1 MLQVFMTSAELHE
14 HCFPSQE
21 LPRPKQLQIKLGDCP
36 NLSECLSGICI
47 GPRIKKALPIW
58 TIIDLGLAK
67 GFSKTA
73 LCVCCCSITLSSPEP
88 SPEQTRACEPTA
100 RKQKQKQNLAKPG
113 KTPDP
118 NPIQFLSPHKEGATD
133 LDDDRSRPC
142 RRFLQNRFVCLL
154 LKHNPFKSRAQP
166 RANQSPRA
174 HSPEPTARKQ
184 KQKQNLAKPGKTP
197 DPNPIQF
204 LSPHKE
210 GATYLDDDRSR
221 PCQRF
226 LQNRFVCLLLK
237 HKPFQAQSPAQS
249 KPEPASPQPGAHSPK
264 TKAKAKPGKTRHNPA
279 KLRTQ
284 TLYNFYP
291 RIKKALPIWTMI
303 DLGLAEGFSKTAL
316 CVCC

>member
-47 GPRIKKALPIW
+47 GPRVKKALPIW

-88 SPEQTRACEPTA
+88 SPEQTKACEPTA
-100 RKQKQKQNLAKPG
+100 R
-113 KTPDP
+113 
-118 NPIQFLSPHKEGATD
+118 
-133 LDDDRSRPC
+133 
-142 RRFLQNRFVCLL
+142 
-154 LKHNPFKSRAQP
+154 
-166 RANQSPRA
+166 
-174 HSPEPTARKQ
+174 
-184 KQKQNLAKPGKTP
+184 
-197 DPNPIQF
+197 
-204 LSPHKE
+204 
-210 GATYLDDDRSR
+210 
-221 PCQRF
+221 
-226 LQNRFVCLLLK
+226 
-237 HKPFQAQSPAQS
+237 
-249 KPEPASPQPGAHSPK
+249 SPQPENKSKSK
-264 TKAKAKPGKTRHNPA
+264 TWQNPA

-303 DLGLAEGFSKTAL
+303 DLGLAKGFSKTAL
-316 CVCC
+316 CDLCVCC